1 MYRLTALLIALLLAA
16 CDTNPPRIDDYRYVA
31 YSWTGGNIDEMLAAW
46 GEPNRGSGKAEDGH
60 PGHARWRYFSRAGE
74 GMSHHRYFCEMIAH
88 YDSTGTLAEIE
99 IIRSDHCGTLYGDRI
114 RSLLRP
120 GVKPPPTWQDT

>member
-1 MYRLTALLIALLLAA
+1 MIRLAALLAALVLVA

-31 YSWTGGNIDEMLAAW
+31 YSWTGGNIDDMVAAW
-46 GEPNRGSGKAEDGH
+46 GEPNRGNEAATDEN
-60 PGHARWRYFSRAGE
+60 PGLARWRYFSRAGE
-74 GMSHHRYFCEMIAH
+74 GMGHHRYFCDLIVRYEP
-88 YDSTGTLAEIE
+88 TGTISEIV
-99 IIRSDHCGTLYGDRI
+99 IVRSDHCGSYYGDRI